1 MGKIGAIAA
10 SIVFEVGGRCSIV
23 DEEVADLRNE
33 EPSGEECLHKVASC
47 LVAYAG
53 QIGVIIIDSGLPSEY
68 FRRQSL

>member
-33 EPSGEECLHKVASC
+33 EASGEECLHKVASS